1 MKRRILTTFTLLL
14 VALLTLALASC
25 GPDGTE
31 ETRAEETTAETIEET
46 TKGTMEKTTED
57 SGYSKG
63 LLYRRENSGYSV
75 IGIESPDRDIII
87 PATHGGE
94 PVTGIGD
101 EAFKDCTGLT
111 SITIPDS
118 VTSIGRAAF
127 AGCTGL
133 FSITI
138 PDSVSRIGDS
148 AFSGCTG
155 LATIT
160 IPDSVT
166 SIDSVLFMGCTGL
179 TSITIPDSVASIGR
193 SACSGCKRLTSISFK
208 GTKAQW
214 DAIYKGSY
222 YDFGTGSYTV
232 HCTDGDILVT
242 Y

>member
-14 VALLTLALASC
+14 VALLTLALVSC

-31 ETRAEETTAETIEET
+31 ETRAEET

-87 PATHGGE
+87 PASHGGE
-94 PVTGIGD
+94 PATGIGD

-111 SITIPDS
+111 S
-118 VTSIGRAAF
+118 
-127 AGCTGL
+127 
-133 FSITI
+133 
-138 PDSVSRIGDS
+138 
-148 AFSGCTG
+148 
-155 LATIT
+155 IT

>member
-14 VALLTLALASC
+14 VALLTLALVSC
-25 GPDGTE
+25 GPGGTE

-57 SGYSKG
+57 SGYS
-63 LLYRRENSGYSV
+63 V

-87 PATHGGE
+87 PAPHEGE

-101 EAFKDCTGLT
+101 EAFKDC
-111 SITIPDS
+111 
-118 VTSIGRAAF
+118 A
-127 AGCTGL
+127 
-133 FSITI
+133 
-138 PDSVSRIGDS
+138 
-148 AFSGCTG
+148 
-155 LATIT
+155 
-160 IPDSVT
+160 
-166 SIDSVLFMGCTGL
+166 GL

-232 HCTDGDILVT
+232 HCTDGDILLT